1 MIQKR
6 SSEPYYQHP
15 NKVERRIQDLKR
27 RPSLLMKEHNAPNKF
42 WDYACEY
49 VTELINHSA
58 TQRLAWRT
66 PYESLH
72 GETPDISIFRYSFY
86 EPIYYMDPSAK
97 FPQHN
102 MLPGHFLGIART
114 TGDSFTFIISQ
125 ADNTMGRVLYCS
137 VICKRP
143 PTTLQTHADYQV
155 PTLPPLPELR
165 PINDRDTMPS
175 NKINKSFDITQ
186 SLSTD
191 GALEAIVDTILAHD
205 GTESP
210 YLVHLE
216 PVQPQPLEHA
226 NSIYDH
232 FDQDYKPHDI
242 TQILGVEHNPST
254 GTLYVK
260 VQWKNLQES
269 FIPLGTH
276 ARTVVRGLVSVLFP

>member
-1 MIQKR
+1 
-6 SSEPYYQHP
+6 
-15 NKVERRIQDLKR
+15 
-27 RPSLLMKEHNAPNKF
+27 
-42 WDYACEY
+42 
-49 VTELINHSA
+49 
-58 TQRLAWRT
+58 
-66 PYESLH
+66 
-72 GETPDISIFRYSFY
+72 
-86 EPIYYMDPSAK
+86 
-97 FPQHN
+97 
-102 MLPGHFLGIART
+102 
-114 TGDSFTFIISQ
+114 
-125 ADNTMGRVLYCS
+125 
-137 VICKRP
+137 
-143 PTTLQTHADYQV
+143 
-155 PTLPPLPELR
+155 
-165 PINDRDTMPS
+165 
-175 NKINKSFDITQ
+175 
-186 SLSTD
+186 LSTD
-191 GALEAIVDTILAHD
+191 GTLEAIVDTILAHD